1 MNFAVLRDPR
11 RALCT
16 VCTAAMSTFG
26 RYFRVTTFGESHG
39 AAVGAVI
46 DGCPP
51 LLRLCEADIQPQ
63 LNRRR
68 PGQSRVTTARKE
80 GDRVAILSGTEGG
93 VTLGTPLSLLVH
105 NYNVK
110 RSDYSN
116 MLGTPRP
123 GHADY
128 TYQVVPRP
136 IRAPAEHQ
144 SLTHSARMSA
154 SRR

>member
-1 MNFAVLRDPR
+1 
-11 RALCT
+11 
-16 VCTAAMSTFG
+16 MSTFG

-51 LLRLCEADIQPQ
+51 RLRLCEADIQPQ

-68 PGQSRVTTARKE
+68 PGQSRVTTARAE
-80 GDRVAILSGTEGG
+80 ADRVSILSGTEGG
-93 VTLGTPLSLLVH
+93 LTLGTPVSLLVH
-105 NYNVK
+105 NRNVK

-116 MLGTPRP
+116 MVGTPRP

-128 TYQVVPRP
+128 TYQVRDRGA
-136 IRAPAEHQ
+136 RAVWHTAV
-144 SLTHSARMSA
+144 AC
-154 SRR
+154 